1 MRKFW
6 IVVLCPII
14 LLSACFKT
22 RDDQPAAEKKD
33 KIFLMGTAMYRLNWT
48 NVEGNDIRFRYSDL
62 GLPADFST
70 RERASLM
77 VDGTF
82 GDGAYSIDGFLNYDP
97 ENRITEPPLE
107 FLLKVGNDQMYAAVG
122 DYRLG
127 LFPDS
132 VFARYQH
139 PFRGVV
145 LGTRGKYF
153 GAEIIGGRARG
164 ETGIEELPGDSGVG
178 PYYLGESPILRG
190 SEMVYLV
197 VKSAG
202 NPDLEIKRI
211 PMVRNQDYYMD
222 YDRGAIIFNSPLYP
236 IDELGNPVYILT
248 TYQFESI
255 VGRFT
260 RAVFGLNAYAAPWKF
275 LKLNFTYL
283 ADADGSLSLE
293 DAIDQRR
300 GIYSFGLNVDSKIVK
315 FFGEFA
321 FSREPGF
328 DNQNGL
334 FGGGS
339 INISK
344 KLHVYFNSWSID
356 REFPT
361 FANKQM
367 EYGYGLMQI
376 FPSYAERSI
385 FLSPFQF
392 TRNLGAELYPF
403 SLARLTLDEKEAHGF
418 VEYKDDTN
426 TFSAGY
432 GTEEEILTELVSRTL
447 YASGFH
453 DGNTTKAW
461 GKFQLTNKYDQ
472 SKTQVDN
479 RSHEFLLGVRQRA
492 WKGQKGELFV
502 QADYSGQKMDDF
514 LELAPNTY
522 RSTASIFTEYLTSG
536 EGVFAGYRKER
547 LTNRDLDE
555 VQIEN
560 NIYELGVRSHIY
572 KGFFLDSRFRHEEGS
587 GSAGESRN
595 QILSV
600 GGGIETAKFR
610 AMARYEI
617 QTNKRDQDEGRRHL
631 WSLSLFGT
639 PLKGLNFNLRYYR
652 QLGKEEVPFS
662 LNERSEEQLSAR
674 ILWRANRVLS
684 LYSQWRYDTNIEL
697 YPPLDRTKSNSLA
710 SVQGLKLRLNK
721 KLEFLANY
729 KLLKIWGPIEN
740 RKQSAAAEMGYLLFK
755 NLRVGIGAE
764 IIDFEDPFNQD
775 LNYHSTVGYLK
786 LMGLF

>member
-1 MRKFW
+1 MTKFW

-22 RDDQPAAEKKD
+22 KDEETGTEKKD

-77 VDGTF
+77 IDGTF
-82 GDGAYSIDGFLNYDP
+82 GNGNYTIDGFLNYDP
-97 ENRITEPPLE
+97 ENRITEPPLD
-107 FLLKVGNDQMYAAVG
+107 FLLKIGNENIYAAVG

-132 VFARYQH
+132 IFARYQH
-139 PFRGVV
+139 PFRGAV
-145 LGTRGKYF
+145 LGSRGKYF
-153 GAEIIGGRARG
+153 GAEIIGGKARG
-164 ETGIEELPGDSGVG
+164 ESGIEELPCDSGAG
-178 PYYLGESPILRG
+178 PYYLDESPILRG

-197 VKSAG
+197 VKNAA

-222 YDRGAIIFNSPLYP
+222 YDRGAIIFNSSVYP
-236 IDELGNPVYILT
+236 IDELGNPVFILA

-260 RAVFGLNAYAAPWKF
+260 RAVFGLNAFAAPWDF
-275 LKLNFTYL
+275 LKLNFTYI

-293 DAIDQRR
+293 DAIDQHR
-300 GIYSFGLNVDSKIVK
+300 GIYSFGLNVDSKTIK
-315 FFGEFA
+315 FFGEMA
-321 FSREPGF
+321 FSREPEMKKQYGF
-328 DNQNGL
+328 
-334 FGGGS
+334 FGGGTV
-339 INISK
+339 NVSK
-344 KLHVYFNSWSID
+344 NLHLYFNSWSID

-361 FANKQM
+361 FANKQI

-376 FPSYAERSI
+376 FPAYAERSI

-403 SLARLTLDEKEAHGF
+403 SLSRLTLDEQETHAF
-418 VEYKDDTN
+418 IEYSEKAN

-432 GTEEEILTELVSRTL
+432 GTEEEMLTELVSRTF

-453 DGNTTKAW
+453 DGDSTKAW
-461 GKFQLTNKYDQ
+461 GKFQLTNKYDRER
-472 SKTQVDN
+472 SQVDN
-479 RSHEFLLGVRQRA
+479 RTHEFLLGVRQRA

-502 QADYSGQKMDDF
+502 QADYSGQTLDDF

-522 RSTASIFTEYLTSG
+522 RSTASIFTEYLTNG
-536 EGVFAGYRKER
+536 EGVFAGYRKEQ
-547 LTNRDLDE
+547 LANRDLDE

-560 NIYELGVRSHIY
+560 DIYELGVRSHLY
-572 KGFFLDSRFRHEEGS
+572 KGFFLDSRFRYEHS
-587 GSAGESRN
+587 TGSAGEANN

-600 GGGIETAKFR
+600 GGGVETSTFR

-617 QTNKRDQDEGRRHL
+617 QTNKRDQDEGTRHL

-674 ILWRANRVLS
+674 ILYRVNQFLS
-684 LYSQWRYDTNIEL
+684 FYSQWRYDTNIEL

-710 SVQGLKLRLNK
+710 SVQGLKLKLNQ

-729 KLLKIWGPIEN
+729 KLLKVWGPIEN

-755 NLRVGIGAE
+755 NLRLGVGAE